1 MVLLY
6 SKEYPLVSHYLAS
19 ALRFIPHCSLLA
31 VLNDGEAFQNV
42 QRAILEP
49 CVPGVLKDR
58 VGDILSLSLMLI
70 SSNISQRISHFF
82 FFFFLAVGFVGS

>member
-19 ALRFIPHCSLLA
+19 ALRFIPHFSLLA
-31 VLNDGEAFQNV
+31 VLSDGEACQNV
-42 QRAILEP
+42 QRAIFEP

-70 SSNISQRISHFF
+70 SSNILQRISH
-82 FFFFLAVGFVGS
+82 FFFLAVGFVGS